1 LRDRESGE
9 QEYVRF
15 TIEGTEGIRPLQH
28 YSDASGTGFFV
39 AMVVSNHELNFDAD
53 VRAVTGGS
61 ILSQANTLLTHVPM
75 TSCLVPFTQHD
86 PFHHGDYTASHTLPL
101 LQYAVTRQCLKRP
114 ETIPLSALR
123 RSESLR

>member
-1 LRDRESGE
+1 MCGLPSHLRDRESGE

-61 ILSQANTLLTHVPM
+61 ILSQA
-75 TSCLVPFTQHD
+75 PFTMAIIRRRIRCHYCNMQSRD
-86 PFHHGDYTASHTLPL
+86 SVSNVPR
-101 LQYAVTRQCLKRP
+101 QYLCPHCDAVNHFDEVNTQIL
-114 ETIPLSALR
+114 T
-123 RSESLR
+123 